1 MVYEKKCFK
10 CLGVCFSTFAWKEMF
25 EFPSIL
31 FQDRADAV
39 FMVCGVFCTV
49 EKLVLEQL

>member
-1 MVYEKKCFK
+1 
-10 CLGVCFSTFAWKEMF
+10 MF

-49 EKLVLEQL
+49 EKLVLEQLYL